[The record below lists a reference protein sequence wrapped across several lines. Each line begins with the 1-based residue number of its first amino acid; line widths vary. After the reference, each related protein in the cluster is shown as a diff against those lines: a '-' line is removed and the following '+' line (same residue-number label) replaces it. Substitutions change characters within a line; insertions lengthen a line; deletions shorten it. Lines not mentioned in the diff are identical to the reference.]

1 MKPEQYKEHIYFNL
15 LSLCWIQI
23 LIQKTFSLQ
32 CSQVRF
38 VYLFNNTWIIEES
51 QTISL
56 FLTSPRFTTNHRSQI
71 QLRLPPEFI
80 FISIAI
86 FSLIFQRAIG
96 KQIFNQ
102 KSLGF
107 IFWTPNL
114 SSEALRQTKLL
125 LTAQTTMSVSLRN
138 TEAWWKLCRVWRWPG
153 LVDTPAPPFY

>member
-23 LIQKTFSLQ
+23 LIQKTISLQ

-38 VYLFNNTWIIEES
+38 VHLFNNTWIIEKR
-51 QTISL
+51 QTTSL
-56 FLTSPRFTTNHRSQI
+56 FLTSPGFTNHRSQI
-71 QLRLPPEFI
+71 QLRLLREFI

-86 FSLIFQRAIG
+86 FSPIFQRAIG

-125 LTAQTTMSVSLRN
+125 LTAQTTISVSLRN
-138 TEAWWKLCRVWRWPG
+138 TEA
-153 LVDTPAPPFY
+153 